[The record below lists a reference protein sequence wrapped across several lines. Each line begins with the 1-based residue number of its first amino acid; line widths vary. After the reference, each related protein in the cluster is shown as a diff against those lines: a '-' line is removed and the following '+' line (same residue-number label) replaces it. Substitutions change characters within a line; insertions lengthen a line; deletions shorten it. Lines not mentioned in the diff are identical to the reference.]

1 MHITPITTADCDHL
15 AVFQPLGW
23 DAVPSTFRSFLET
36 PCCDPVKGEVH
47 GVLAAVGTII
57 YHVDTA
63 WLAMIIVHPDHRGRG
78 YGKAITQASLDRIDR
93 TRYRTVYLDA
103 TDMGFPVY
111 QSLGFVEEVRYG
123 HYSLASAGRLTG

>member
-1 MHITPITTADCDHL
+1 
-15 AVFQPLGW
+15 
-23 DAVPSTFRSFLET
+23 
-36 PCCDPVKGEVH
+36 
-47 GVLAAVGTII
+47 
-57 YHVDTA
+57 
-63 WLAMIIVHPDHRGRG
+63 MIIVHPDHRGRG
-78 YGKAITQASLDRIDR
+78 YGKAITQALLDRIDR